1 MLRIGVDRSSAILTS
16 LYFYSI
22 LIRLAINVINHP
34 RLCVIKFERLIFE
47 LKITVNKNTLLVE
60 FPIISKGGPTPDV
73 PNHVIKY
80 IACSIPEM
88 VTSKKNIG
96 GGIAAL
102 SFPAAGLISLA
113 KSAQNPLPAMSF
125 FVYFQS

>member
-80 IACSIPEM
+80 IACIIPEM
-88 VTSKKNIG
+88 VTNKKNIG
-96 GGIAAL
+96 GGIAVL
-102 SFPAAGLISLA
+102 SFPAAGLISPGCRLA
-113 KSAQNPLPAMSF
+113 KSA
-125 FVYFQS
+125 